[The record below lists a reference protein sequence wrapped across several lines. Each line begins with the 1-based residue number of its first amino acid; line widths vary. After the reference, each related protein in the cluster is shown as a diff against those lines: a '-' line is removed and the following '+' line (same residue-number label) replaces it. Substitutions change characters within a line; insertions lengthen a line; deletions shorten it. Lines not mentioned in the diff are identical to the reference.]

1 MTKKT
6 SLPVAIAVIIILSL
20 ALAILLD
27 MGISFLEKRAHPL
40 EYSEYVEQYSS
51 EYNIPEYIVYAIIKV
66 ESDFDPKAMSSS
78 GALGLMQ
85 MMPSTFKWLTSSEH
99 LAEYLSTAELY
110 EPSVNIRYGC
120 YYLHYLFEKF
130 QNWDTV
136 FAAYNGGE
144 GNVAKWLE
152 SAEYSDGNGN
162 LVNIPFKET
171 KNYVK
176 KVNNAIDFYKDTYY
190 TDKEIVK

>member
-6 SLPVAIAVIIILSL
+6 SLPIAIAVIIILSL

-78 GALGLMQ
+78 GALRFSIFIMSAIVFPFGGVYHSHRFII
-85 MMPSTFKWLTSSEH
+85 PNYCRKIKCFRR
-99 LAEYLSTAELY
+99 YLEQRRKFY
-110 EPSVNIRYGC
+110 SV
-120 YYLHYLFEKF
+120 
-130 QNWDTV
+130 
-136 FAAYNGGE
+136 
-144 GNVAKWLE
+144 
-152 SAEYSDGNGN
+152 
-162 LVNIPFKET
+162 
-171 KNYVK
+171 
-176 KVNNAIDFYKDTYY
+176 IDRKS
-190 TDKEIVK
+190 VLW

>member
-99 LAEYLSTAELY
+99 LAEYLS
-110 EPSVNIRYGC
+110 
-120 YYLHYLFEKF
+120 K
-130 QNWDTV
+130 
-136 FAAYNGGE
+136 
-144 GNVAKWLE
+144 
-152 SAEYSDGNGN
+152 
-162 LVNIPFKET
+162 
-171 KNYVK
+171 
-176 KVNNAIDFYKDTYY
+176 
-190 TDKEIVK
+190 